1 MRARDW
7 IVIGAIALL
16 ALVLFAVSALGF
28 GGEGGVVRVYRDGTL
43 YTELSLDRDEII
55 TVMGEGGAFNQVEVK
70 NGAVRM
76 KDANCPDKTCVA
88 CGWRNPADRQLL
100 PDERWIVCLPNR
112 VSVELPGE

>member
-16 ALVLFAVSALGF
+16 ALMLFAVSALGF
-28 GGEGGVVRVYRDGTL
+28 ENSGMVRVYRDGAL

-55 TVMGEGGAFNQVEVK
+55 TVTGEGGAFNQVEVK